1 MLANTD
7 RCAYCG
13 AGGKLQHE
21 HLIPLATAGPDTF
34 DNLVLACG
42 PCNGSKG
49 ARNPVDWYDARGLD
63 RAHIPR
69 LVMGKLLKLWM
80 EEHRRLGTLDATE
93 FPPGEPVRFR
103 GVRLVFGAG
112 S

>member
-1 MLANTD
+1 
-7 RCAYCG
+7 
-13 AGGKLQHE
+13 
-21 HLIPLATAGPDTF
+21 
-34 DNLVLACG
+34 
-42 PCNGSKG
+42 
-49 ARNPVDWYDARGLD
+49 
-63 RAHIPR
+63 
-69 LVMGKLLKLWM
+69 MGKLLKLWM